1 MSSFSVLSFDQA
13 LKRSTEIHHK
23 RHVLLGNGF
32 SIACRP
38 KCFTYGRILDE
49 ADLDALSVAGRTL
62 FNNEK
67 TSDFEQVIRALR
79 TTARMAAFYKTSDSN
94 LAKRLTD
101 DAERLKE
108 VLATT
113 LAKKHPDHVGSVTSE
128 EYEVARIFLSNFGRF
143 FSLNYDLLLYWALMH
158 EVDPDLRHD
167 DGFRADPD
175 DPDASWVA
183 WNDYNQYGQNV
194 YFLHGGLHLYA
205 DGATLKKLTFRRTGV
220 ALVEQIRA
228 QLDEGAFP
236 LIVTEGTSEE
246 KHASILHHAYLAKCL
261 RALTSCEGSLFIHG
275 HSLDENDRHVLRAIV
290 EGKFKALFIS
300 IHGNPGSKS
309 NKEIL
314 RQAEI
319 LADERP
325 SRKPLSVDF
334 YNADTASV
342 WA

>member
-1 MSSFSVLSFDQA
+1 MLSFDQA
-13 LKRSTEIHHK
+13 LKSSAKRHHK

-38 KCFTYGRILDE
+38 ECFTYGRILDE
-49 ADLDALSVAGRTL
+49 ADLDALSVAGGAL
-62 FNNEK
+62 FDNEE

-79 TTARMAAFYKTSDSN
+79 IAARMATFYKTSDSK
-94 LAKRLTD
+94 LSTRLSE
-101 DAERLKE
+101 DAERLKG

-113 LAKKHPDHVGSVTSE
+113 LAKKHPDHVGSITGA
-128 EYEVARIFLSNFGRF
+128 EYDAARLFLSNFDRF

-158 EVDPDLRHD
+158 EGQSDLRHD

-175 DPDASWVA
+175 EPDASWVA

-205 DGATLKKLTFRRTGV
+205 DGATLKKLTFKRTGV
-220 ALVEQIRA
+220 ALVEQIRI

-246 KHASILHHAYLAKCL
+246 KHANILHHAYLAKGL

-275 HSLDENDRHVLRAIV
+275 HSLADNDRHVLRAIV
-290 EGKFKALFIS
+290 EGKFKALYIS
-300 IHGNPGSKS
+300 IHGNPKSKG
-309 NKEIL
+309 NKAIL
-314 RQAEI
+314 RQAEV

-325 SRKPLSVDF
+325 SRKPLSIDVYD
-334 YNADTASV
+334 ADTASV